1 LKFYVEKPEN
11 EFGAVWEKKEDED
24 RFMVGRNGDFLLFPF
39 QCDYCWFRNLE
50 GREHNATSYLDNLI
64 LGYIRR
70 VNLDGMWA
78 RSPSTVASVKSGLTK
93 LINSWKEVG
102 VTIDLPS
109 LGPWPLDDKVGFRL
123 AIGQLRLSQK
133 PGKNAKTHQQYDTI
147 RRLRSSYSHVHEAS
161 SSSVLSMV
169 NSFRAQM
176 GKVFTN
182 SNSHTQSLLYTRF
195 NYGLLLRMG
204 RQTKRNIALDYEVLH
219 IILANLEEDIGN
231 NEDISRHQQRW
242 LSMVGAYLLV
252 VFVLSLRGNEGFM
265 IEAGGLINHLP
276 HGKDRGEDLPFVV
289 VPLLGRF
296 KNEDGEKWHLMLS
309 VSITASGFKARY
321 WVERICKI
329 LMEENKQSGPAIC
342 HPSGRVIKAM
352 EMDDEFHS
360 QLERVQEKRPDLI
373 PANVEVR
380 EDYSVFRSLR
390 RGSTSRVG
398 EVGIPDPIAD
408 LHNRWRKIE
417 VGGGQ
422 ISSSNMR
429 ANYTELRLTK
439 KVRLKYTENL

>member
-1 LKFYVEKPEN
+1 MEKPEN
-11 EFGAVWEKKEDED
+11 EFGAVWERKEDES
-24 RFMVGRNGDFLLFPF
+24 RFLEGRNGDFLLFPF

-50 GREHNATSYLDNLI
+50 GREYNATSYLDTLI
-64 LGYIRR
+64 IGYIRR

-78 RSPSTVASVKSGLTK
+78 RSPSTVASVKSGLVK
-93 LINSWKEVG
+93 LIKSWKEVG
-102 VTIDLPS
+102 VTIDLPA
-109 LGPWPLDDKVGFRL
+109 LGPWPLNDKVGFRL

-133 PGKNAKTHQQYDTI
+133 PGKNARTHLQYDTI
-147 RRLRSSYSHVHEAS
+147 RRLRSSYSHIHEVS

-182 SNSHTQSLLYTRF
+182 SNSPTQSLLYTRF

-219 IILANLEEDIGN
+219 IILANLEEDIEN
-231 NEDISRHQQRW
+231 NRDFTFHQKRW
-242 LSMVGAYLLV
+242 LAMVGCYLV
-252 VFVLSLRGNEGFM
+252 TVFVLSLRGNEGFM
-265 IEAGGLINHLP
+265 VEAGGLTNHLP
-276 HGKDRGEDLPFVV
+276 HGRDRSEDLPFVV

-309 VSITASGFKARY
+309 VSVTASGFRVRH
-321 WVERICKI
+321 WIERVCNI
-329 LMEENKQSGPAIC
+329 LVDENKQSGPAFC
-342 HPSGRVIKAM
+342 HPSGIAIKTI

-373 PANVEVR
+373 PVNVEVR

-398 EVGIPDPIAD
+398 ELGIPDPIVD
-408 LHNRWRKIE
+408 LHNRWRKVEI
-417 VGGGQ
+417 GGGQ

-439 KVRLKYTENL
+439 KVRLKYTVNL